1 MMKIGLDL
9 MGGDFAPEQAI
20 LGLKEYLIEEND
32 SSLDVHFHLI
42 GDEKATQP
50 FMHHLDSYKDRFTLI
65 PSDSVILMNEHPTKA
80 LKEKTNS
87 SIAIGFKQLLTEEIQ
102 AFASAGN
109 TGAML
114 VGSLY
119 SVKSIPGIL
128 RPTIASPIP
137 NMNGGWSFMLDAG
150 ANSDCK
156 AEHLYQFAK
165 IGSLYAKKVL
175 NIDQPRVGLLN
186 IGTEEG
192 KGNLLAQAAYPL
204 FKNSDYIHF
213 IGNIEGRDIFTDQAD
228 IIICDGF
235 TGNIILKMAESFYD
249 IFKVERKLE
258 DEFLNRFNYED
269 FGGTPV
275 LGINANVFIG
285 HGISEAPAFKNMIK
299 NTIDLTRVNL
309 IKSLNQ
315 LFKPES

>member
-1 MMKIGLDL
+1 MIIGLDI

-20 LGLKEYLIEEND
+20 IGLRDYLLEEQSDNHE
-32 SSLDVHFHLI
+32 VHFHLI
-42 GDEKATQP
+42 GDAQIAAP
-50 FMHHLDSYKDRFTLI
+50 FLHYLEQFSTRYTLI

-80 LKEKTNS
+80 LKEKSNS
-87 SIAIGFKQLLTEEIQ
+87 SIAIGFKQLLTQEIQ

-119 SVKSIPGIL
+119 SVKSIPGII

-137 NMNGGWSFMLDAG
+137 NIKGGWSFLLDAG

-165 IGSLYAKKVL
+165 IGSLYAKEVL
-175 NIDQPRVGLLN
+175 HIENPRVGLLN

-192 KGNLLAQAAYPL
+192 KGNLLAQATYPL
-204 FKNSDYIHF
+204 LKNSEF
-213 IGNIEGRDIFTDQAD
+213 INFVGNIEGRDVFTDVAD
-228 IIICDGF
+228 IIVCDGY
-235 TGNIILKMAESFYD
+235 TGNIILKMAESFYE
-249 IFKVERKLE
+249 IFKIERGLKDDFLE
-258 DEFLNRFNYED
+258 HFNYEV

-285 HGISEAPAFKNMIK
+285 HGISKAPAFKNMIK
-299 NTIDLTRVNL
+299 NTIQLARGNL
-309 IKSLNQ
+309 INSLNT
-315 LFKPES
+315 LFKPEN

>member
-1 MMKIGLDL
+1 MRIGLDI
-9 MGGDFAPEQAI
+9 MGGDFTPEEAI
-20 LGLKEYLIEEND
+20 KGLAAYFKDEKEEDKSI
-32 SSLDVHFHLI
+32 HFHLI
-42 GDEKATQP
+42 GASDIAEP
-50 FMHHLDSYKDRFTLI
+50 FLYHLKGFEDRYTII
-65 PSDSVILMNEHPTKA
+65 PSDSVISMNEHPTKA
-80 LKEKTNS
+80 LKEKINS
-87 SIAIGFKQLLTEEIQ
+87 SIAIGFKQLLMKEIQ

-119 SVKSIPGIL
+119 SVKAIPGII

-137 NMNGGWSFMLDAG
+137 NINGAWSFLLDAG

-175 NIDQPRVGLLN
+175 NIENPRVGLLN

-192 KGNLLAQAAYPL
+192 KGNLLAQASYSL
-204 FKNSDYIHF
+204 LKQSNYINF
-213 IGNIEGRDIFTDQAD
+213 IGNIEGRDVFTDVAD
-228 IIICDGF
+228 IIVCDGY

-249 IFKVERKLE
+249 IFAIEKGIE
-258 DEFLNRFNYED
+258 DPFLKNFNYEN

-285 HGISEAPAFKNMIK
+285 HGISKAPAFKNMIK
-299 NTIDLTRVNL
+299 NTIELVKGDV
-309 IKSLNQ
+309 IQSLNK
-315 LFKPES
+315 LFKPEN

>member
-1 MMKIGLDL
+1 MMKIGIDI

-20 LGLKEYLIEEND
+20 IGLKDYLLEEQADNQ
-32 SSLDVHFHLI
+32 DVHFHLI
-42 GDEKATQP
+42 GSPQIAEP
-50 FMHHLDSYKDRFTLI
+50 YLHHLEPFKSRYTLI
-65 PSDSVILMNEHPTKA
+65 PCDSVILMNEHPTKA

-87 SIAIGFKQLLTEEIQ
+87 SIAIGFKQLLTQEVQ

-119 SVKSIPGIL
+119 SVKSIPGII

-137 NMNGGWSFMLDAG
+137 NINGGWSFLLDAG
-150 ANSDCK
+150 ANADCK

-165 IGSLYAKKVL
+165 IGSLYAKEVL
-175 NIDQPRVGLLN
+175 HIENPRVGLLN
-186 IGTEEG
+186 IGSEEG
-192 KGNLLAQAAYPL
+192 KGNLLAQATYPL
-204 FKNSDYIHF
+204 LKNSEYINF
-213 IGNIEGRDIFTDQAD
+213 IGNIEGRDVFTDVAD
-228 IIICDGF
+228 IIVCDGF
-235 TGNIILKMAESFYD
+235 TGNVILKMAESFYD
-249 IFKVERKLE
+249 IFKTQRQVQ
-258 DEFLNRFNYED
+258 DDFLDQFNYEF

-285 HGISEAPAFKNMIK
+285 HGISNAPAFKNMIK
-299 NTIDLTRVNL
+299 NTIQLAQGNL
-309 IKSLNQ
+309 IKSLNT